1 MRRRCRSSSA
11 SSTRSMT
18 CGGSCAGSAMRWQ
31 CSPATCR
38 TPSGVRCLLRE
49 DRKSRTTDRVEAA
62 IVKRPRNGQNRN
74 SAPSY
79 REGAVQLNRDELVRA
94 YRDMVTIRRFAERVQ
109 EEFSKGGIPGFVH
122 LYAGEEAAAVGV
134 CSHLGP
140 RDYIASTHRGH
151 GHSIAKGCDV
161 ALMMQELFA
170 KKTGLCGGKGGS
182 MHIADLDHG
191 MLGAN
196 GIVGGGPPLVVG
208 AALTAKTLRRD
219 TVAVSFTGDGGSNQ
233 GTTFEAMNMAVVLKL
248 PAIFVF
254 ENNQYGEGTAHDYAV
269 GSRDIAGRAA
279 GFGLPG
285 VKVSGD
291 DFFEVHEAA
300 REAVERARAGGGPS
314 AIEVDTCRFYGHH
327 SGDAQLYRGKDEV
340 RRLREERDCL
350 KHFRRR
356 VGEAALLEMTELD
369 AVDAEIAALIDRAVE
384 TARAVGPP
392 AEADLLTD
400 VYVSY

>member
-1 MRRRCRSSSA
+1 MQLSHEA
-11 SSTRSMT
+11 
-18 CGGSCAGSAMRWQ
+18 
-31 CSPATCR
+31 
-38 TPSGVRCLLRE
+38 LL
-49 DRKSRTTDRVEAA
+49 T
-62 IVKRPRNGQNRN
+62 
-74 SAPSY
+74 
-79 REGAVQLNRDELVRA
+79 A
-94 YRDMVTIRRFAERVQ
+94 YRFMATIRRFEERVQ

-122 LYAGEEAAAVGV
+122 LYAGQEASAVGV

-161 ALMMQELFA
+161 TGMMLELFA
-170 KKTGLCGGKGGS
+170 KEGGLCGGKGGS
-182 MHIADLDHG
+182 MHIADLDQG

-208 AALTAKTLRRD
+208 AALTAKTLNTK

-254 ENNQYGEGTAHDYAV
+254 ENNGYGEYTGASYAV
-269 GSRDIAGRAA
+269 GSHDIAGRAA
-279 GFGLPG
+279 GFGLPA

-291 DFFEVHEAA
+291 DFFAVHEAA
-300 REAVERARAGGGPS
+300 GEAVERARGGGGPS
-314 AIEVDTCRFYGHH
+314 AIEVDTCRFFGHH

-340 RRLREERDCL
+340 KRLRDERDCL
-350 KHFRRR
+350 RHFRRR
-356 VGEAALLEMTELD
+356 VTEAALLDMRELD
-369 AVDAEIAALIDRAVE
+369 AVDQEVASLIDQAVAAAQAGE
-384 TARAVGPP
+384 PP
-392 AEADLLTD
+392 DAKALLTD

>member
-1 MRRRCRSSSA
+1 
-11 SSTRSMT
+11 
-18 CGGSCAGSAMRWQ
+18 
-31 CSPATCR
+31 
-38 TPSGVRCLLRE
+38 
-49 DRKSRTTDRVEAA
+49 
-62 IVKRPRNGQNRN
+62 
-74 SAPSY
+74 
-79 REGAVQLNRDELVRA
+79 VQLSREALIKA
-94 YRDMVTIRRFAERVQ
+94 YRDMVTIRRFEERVQ

-140 RDYIASTHRGH
+140 QDYIASTHRGH

-161 ALMMQELFA
+161 TLMMQELFA
-170 KKTGLCGGKGGS
+170 KKGGLCGGKGGS
-182 MHIADLDHG
+182 MHIADLDRG

-208 AALTAKTLRRD
+208 AALTAKTLARG

-233 GTTFEAMNMAVVLKL
+233 GTTFEAMNMAVVLQL

-254 ENNQYGEGTAHDYAV
+254 ENNQYGEGTGVGYAV

-285 VKVSGD
+285 VRVSGD
-291 DFFEVHEAA
+291 DFFAVHEAA
-300 REAVERARAGGGPS
+300 GEAVERARSGGGPS

-340 RRLREERDCL
+340 RRLRDERDCL
-350 KHFRRR
+350 KNFRRR

-369 AVDAEIAALIDRAVE
+369 AVESEVTARIDRAVE
-384 TARAVGPP
+384 IARSAAPP
-392 AEADLLTD
+392 VETDLLTD